1 MSVAIQGA
9 LSSSGNNTPLFTK
22 NFISNS
28 LSEVLTSDKTKKKI
42 NYIFNGS
49 SSLISLFTFLNGNFN
64 FLSSIQEKLEP
75 FSEFLSKM
83 AFSIAHVI
91 GAVDL
96 WQKKNLFPFLGYAAA
111 VPTAL
116 LSSGYNLWLAVGAAE
131 GLINFAVITDKREVV
146 DNNGDPILDKNK
158 NIQLI
163 NGDFSTRGWKNSFLT
178 TTKETYKMLKE
189 LVDDPRRIKKISH
202 AVLVPTLFLLIG
214 PIIGFLGFKNPEAF
228 IRNSATVALESSM
241 MLHRDVNSESSNN
254 LKEGIDLKSPIAQS
268 GILWVST
275 AIIDLLKRFDYVSDK
290 INNLTHLSLAF
301 DRIASTRFTQGILN
315 IKQR

>member
-9 LSSSGNNTPLFTK
+9 LSCFGNNK
-22 NFISNS
+22 NYS
-28 LSEVLTSDKTKKKI
+28 LNKILTSDKTKKNI
-42 NYIFNGS
+42 NYVFNGS

-64 FLSSIQEKLEP
+64 FLDSIQEKLEP
-75 FSEFLSKM
+75 FSEWFSKI

-91 GAVDL
+91 GAIDL

-146 DNNGDPILDKNK
+146 DNNGNPILDKNK
-158 NIQLI
+158 NIQLV
-163 NGDFSTRGWKNSFLT
+163 NGDFSSRGWGNSFLT
-178 TTKETYKMLKE
+178 TIKETYKMLKE
-189 LVDDPRRIKKISH
+189 LCNDPRKIKKISH
-202 AVLVPTLFLLIG
+202 AVLVPSLLLFIA
-214 PIIGFLGFKNPEAF
+214 PIIGFLGLKKSEAF
-228 IRNSATVALESSM
+228 IRNASTVALESSM
-241 MLHRDVNSESSNN
+241 MLHKDTGSNPSNN
-254 LKEGIDLKSPIAQS
+254 PKNIIDLKSPVAQS

-275 AIIDLLKRFDYVSDK
+275 AIIDLLKRFDYISDK

-301 DRIASTRFTQGILN
+301 DRTASTRFTQGILN
-315 IKQR
+315 IKKN

>member
-9 LSSSGNNTPLFTK
+9 LSCSGNNPLFTK
-22 NFISNS
+22 NFIKDS
-28 LSEVLTSDKTKKKI
+28 LNEILTSDKTKKII
-42 NYIFNGS
+42 NYAFNGS
-49 SSLISLFTFLNGNFN
+49 SSVVSLFTFLNGNFN

-75 FSEFLSKM
+75 FSELLSKT

-96 WQKKNLFPFLGYAAA
+96 WQKKNVFPFLGYAVA
-111 VPTAL
+111 VPTVL

-131 GLINFAVITDKREVV
+131 GLINFAVITDQREVV

-178 TTKETYKMLKE
+178 TIKETYKMLKE
-189 LVDDPRRIKKISH
+189 LCNNPAKIKNISH
-202 AVLVPTLFLLIG
+202 AVLVPSLFLLMG
-214 PIIGFLGFKNPEAF
+214 PILGFLGLKRTEAF
-228 IRNSATVALESSM
+228 VRNISTVTLESSM
-241 MLHRDVNSESSNN
+241 LLHKDTNSKS
-254 LKEGIDLKSPIAQS
+254 LKKGIDLKSPIAQS
-268 GILWVST
+268 GILWMAT
-275 AIIDLLKRFDYVSDK
+275 AIVDLLKRFNFISDK
-290 INNLTHLSLAF
+290 FNNLTHLSLAL
-301 DRIASTRFTQGILN
+301 DRTASIRFTQGILN